1 MSHRQLLDNYCR
13 HVTSSSDG
21 QSFSSAASTSLAS
34 RADDDGRRG
43 RRRSR
48 RRRRRGDARRGR
60 GAAPGRGL
68 RGVIRALSR
77 RSVRVLS
84 AEFASGVV
92 VVGGVERAPG
102 RRPRRARLLGDVP
115 RLALHARGDDGHARE
130 GRAARARAALPAA
143 VRARHPRARAG
154 CASVH
159 HRVDTFPRRTTRAT
173 DASGASSA
181 SARASRGSS
190 RAAASRG
197 SLGTARR
204 GEPRRGGVVVA
215 RSSARVVRP
224 VPSRDALALFP
235 SSASLGVVD
244 ADLAAPRAAP
254 IL

>member
-1 MSHRQLLDNYCR
+1 M
-13 HVTSSSDG
+13 DG
-21 QSFSSAASTSLAS
+21 
-34 RADDDGRRG
+34 GG

-92 VVGGVERAPG
+92 VVVVARRRRGVERAPG

-154 CASVH
+154 CASIH

>member
-1 MSHRQLLDNYCR
+1 M
-13 HVTSSSDG
+13 DG
-21 QSFSSAASTSLAS
+21 
-34 RADDDGRRG
+34 GG

-92 VVGGVERAPG
+92 VVVVARRRRGVERAPG

-115 RLALHARGDDGHARE
+115 RLALHARG
-130 GRAARARAALPAA
+130 GRRARTR
-143 VRARHPRARAG
+143 RARCTR
-154 CASVH
+154 S
-159 HRVDTFPRRTTRAT
+159 RRTACGRSRASPPSSCRVRSHPFIASTPFHAERPRAT

-235 SSASLGVVD
+235 SSASLGVRRRGFSRRP
-244 ADLAAPRAAP
+244 APP
-254 IL
+254 PPL